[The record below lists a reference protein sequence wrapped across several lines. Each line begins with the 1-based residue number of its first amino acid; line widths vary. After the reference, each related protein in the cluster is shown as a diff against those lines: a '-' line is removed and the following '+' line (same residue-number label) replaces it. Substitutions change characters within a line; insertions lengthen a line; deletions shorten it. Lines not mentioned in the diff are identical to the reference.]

1 MSLIVLVHGLH
12 GTHHDFDYMVEYLKE
27 QTADREDVFI
37 LASECNGFLKTHLG
51 LQAMGQALLQEVAQ
65 FVKQNMQS
73 YKEIQ
78 LSVLGHSL
86 GGLIARYVLPM
97 LLRGGNTSDEDDDN
111 QEGILSDV
119 EFVPVGYYAV
129 SSPHLGSRRGGGWM
143 GTAAGLYLK
152 YLVGRTGRELFMGDE
167 YTESGSSYAL
177 LEYMSQADS
186 QFMKAL
192 LKFPQRTLF
201 GHLQD
206 VTVPLSSSL
215 IWPDHPLSSVQ
226 LQQQQQQQQSK
237 QNESQQQQSEFQQS
251 RQAQK
256 SQYQCKIVWQQNL
269 TDVLIEQTEVCDIA
283 VDLVDLVDSTDITQK
298 QSLNEQAKQAVQQEQ
313 NRQSEWRDGVELL
326 YNHNVYCS
334 LQNVDFRKVLFSYDI
349 PESDFIARV
358 CSHGVVV
365 GKRIAVV
372 EKLLSTLGY
381 GDKAQLL
388 VQCSQSSAKFIA
400 TMILKDLN
408 VQ

>member
-12 GTHHDFDYMVEYLKE
+12 GTHHDFDYMAEYLKE

-51 LQAMGQALLQEVAQ
+51 LQAMGQALLQEVGQ

-97 LLRGGNTSDEDDDN
+97 LFRGGNTCEEDDD
-111 QEGILSDV
+111 QDEILSDV

-129 SSPHLGSRRGGGWM
+129 SSPHLGSRRGSGWM

-152 YLVGRTGRELFMGDE
+152 YLVGKTGRELFMGDE

-177 LEYMSQADS
+177 LEYMSQSDS

-192 LKFPQRTLF
+192 LKFPHRTLF

-215 IWPDHPLSSVQ
+215 IWPDHPLSQVQ
-226 LQQQQQQQQSK
+226 LQQQQQQQK
-237 QNESQQQQSEFQQS
+237 ESQS

-256 SQYQCKIVWQQNL
+256 SSYQCIIVWQQKL
-269 TDVLIEQTEVCDIA
+269 TGVLLEQTEVCDIA
-283 VDLVDLVDSTDITQK
+283 VDLVDSTDITQK
-298 QSLNEQAKQAVQQEQ
+298 QSSIEQSKQVVQQEQ

-334 LQNVDFRKVLFSYDI
+334 LQSVDFRKVLFSYNI

-381 GDKAQLL
+381 GEKAQQL
-388 VQCSQSSAKFIA
+388 VSCSQSSAKFIA
-400 TMILKDLN
+400 TIILKDLN
-408 VQ
+408 LQ